1 MVGTQLN
8 ILGVVI
14 GYIMPVWFID
24 DYTNDVVLTKE
35 RREKYEKQVFYL
47 FLSVAVYAVIL
58 TIVALLA
65 FRERPGV
72 PIWSPKKNLVMSQ
85 DSN

>member
-1 MVGTQLN
+1 MN

-14 GYIMPVWFID
+14 GFIMPVWFID
-24 DYTNDVVLTKE
+24 DYTNDVVLTKA
-35 RREKYEKQVFYL
+35 RREEYKKQVFYL
-47 FLSVAVYAVIL
+47 FLSVAIFSVLL

-72 PIWSPKKNLVMSQ
+72 PIWSPKKTLATS
-85 DSN
+85 

>member
-14 GYIMPVWFID
+14 GFIMPVWFID

-35 RREKYEKQVFYL
+35 RREESEKQVF
-47 FLSVAVYAVIL
+47 
-58 TIVALLA
+58 
-65 FRERPGV
+65 
-72 PIWSPKKNLVMSQ
+72 
-85 DSN
+85 